1 MEKNI
6 SINKSLLQEFAE
18 QSIYHISLNYPR
30 IETCLGE
37 LNEEE
42 VWQKPN
48 SSSNSI
54 GNLILHLC
62 GNITQYILSSLGG
75 MADNRN
81 RDSEFEATG
90 GFSKHELLK
99 KIKYVSESACAVIKD
114 LTEEQLI
121 NKYEVQGY
129 TSSGIAI
136 IVHVTEHYSYHTG
149 QITLLTKLLKD
160 IDTGY
165 YKGID
170 LNKKNRI

>member
-1 MEKNI
+1 MCE
-6 SINKSLLQEFAE
+6 EFLA

-30 IETCLGE
+30 IETCLYA
-37 LNEEE
+37 LSEEDI
-42 VWQKPN
+42 WKKPN

-75 MADNRN
+75 EPDNRN

-90 GFSKHELLK
+90 GVNKTELLS
-99 KIKYVSESACAVIKD
+99 KIKTVSERACAIIKD

-121 NKYEVQGY
+121 HKYHVQGN

-149 QITLLTKLLKD
+149 QITLLTKLMKD

-165 YKGID
+165 YKDLD
-170 LNKKNRI
+170 LNKKNRT